1 VKNLTSYGLFVELEE
16 GIDGLVHV
24 SDLSWNKKIK
34 HPAEFTKKGEKLEVV
49 VLEVDT
55 QNRRLSLGH
64 KQLEENPWDTFES
77 IFSVGSVHEGT
88 VTSVN
93 EKGATVQLPYGVEA
107 FAPTRHIKKKDNTS
121 AREDDVLEF
130 EVIEFSKDQKRII
143 ASHTNIWKGA
153 EKAKGAADEA
163 SRDKMRKTASKTI
176 KKINKS
182 SEKTTLGELEALSEL
197 RARMERAE
205 RSDAPAAKVTKE
217 TPAAEEKKAKKAE
230 SIADDLKKIA
240 GIGPAFEKRLQAL
253 GVHTL
258 SDMAALS
265 DERIA
270 EMEAEDSMTSLEQW
284 HKWIEEAKGLI

>member
-1 VKNLTSYGLFVELEE
+1 
-16 GIDGLVHV
+16 VHV

-34 HPAEFTKKGEKLEVV
+34 HPAEFTKKGEELEVV

-77 IFSVGSVHEGT
+77 IFSVGSIHEGT

-93 EKGATVQLPYGVEA
+93 DKGATVQLPYGVEA
-107 FAPTRHIKKKDNTS
+107 FAPTRHIKKKDNTA

-130 EVIEFSKDQKRII
+130 EVIEFNKDQKRII

-153 EKAKGAADEA
+153 EKAKGAADDA
-163 SRDKMRKTASKTI
+163 SREKARKTASKTI

-182 SEKTTLGELEALSEL
+182 AEKTTLGELEALSEL
-197 RARMERAE
+197 RAMMEQAE
-205 RSDAPAAKVTKE
+205 RSENASSKVKEEKAEPA
-217 TPAAEEKKAKKAE
+217 EKKAKKSE
-230 SIADDLKKIA
+230 GGDLLKIG
-240 GIGPAFEKRLQAL
+240 GIGPAFEKRLNAL

-258 SDMAALS
+258 EDLAGLS

-270 EMEAEDSMTSLEQW
+270 EMETQDSMTSMEQW